1 MKRYKLIILVLAL
14 CLLVTLNNTG
24 TLAYLINQASTE
36 AVSFNLG
43 NIKVETDNTLQNSW
57 RYAPVPVLNKSNDIN
72 DLIDTTKLSSD
83 LAFNNIRP
91 GDAFEKDIVVTSLGS
106 LDTKLKIVKGNSLI
120 DSPFNLSF
128 KLKDKGEN
136 VKVTQDSNN
145 KDIWYFENLKSND
158 KVVFTIRLEV
168 STKICNQDLNDSNI
182 KLSNDVLELL
192 DITATQWNNAA
203 WSE

>member
-1 MKRYKLIILVLAL
+1 MKRYKLVIIVLAL
-14 CLLVTLNNTG
+14 SLLVTINNTG

-36 AVSFNLG
+36 AVSFT
-43 NIKVETDNTLQNSW
+43 ETDNTLQNSW
-57 RYAPVPVLNKSNDIN
+57 RYVPVPVLNKSNDIN

-106 LDTKLKIVKGNSLI
+106 LDTKLKIVKANSLI
-120 DSPFNLSF
+120 DSPFNLSL

-136 VKVTQDSNN
+136 VKVAQDSSN
-145 KDIWYFENLKSND
+145 KEIWYFENLKSND
-158 KVVFTIRLEV
+158 KVVFTVRLEV